1 MNNKKVVHVGDK
13 NNTGAVPKSPAQL
26 LVAQY
31 GNQFGELQKAYH
43 QFVTI
48 NKSPIPHY
56 EQFRHCRKRGKR

>member
-1 MNNKKVVHVGDK
+1 MNNKKVVNVGDK
-13 NNTGAVPKSPAQL
+13 NNTGAAPKSPAQL
-26 LVAQY
+26 LVEQY
-31 GNQFGELQKAYH
+31 GNQFGELQKTYH